1 MKFVYYF
8 NKICILLQKGYNT
21 MKTNKKRFVL
31 LVDLD
36 TYEDFKKLAEEQNRT
51 AGNLGVTLIK
61 NYVKEHKNQDKN
73 N

>member
-1 MKFVYYF
+1 
-8 NKICILLQKGYNT
+8 